1 MGSDLTSFA
10 RRDADATV
18 LVVTNLWPRED
29 RPTHGVFVRRQTES
43 VLARGIRADVL
54 VIHGDRSPLA
64 YLQAALQLLWWSM
77 RGEPRYRL
85 VHAHGGETAL
95 AARFYL
101 RAPLLVSFLG
111 SDILGV
117 YSAEAGIGPKA
128 RLRALLMRSVSL
140 LVAGTITKSGAMAAT
155 LPRRA
160 RLRNTVLPNGV
171 DRRLFRPMPRTHAR
185 AMLEWNDAERVV
197 LFIANPRIPNKRFA
211 LARAATEVAQR
222 LVGPIR
228 LQVAHGVDPAQIPVM
243 MAAADCLVQTSV
255 TEGSPNVVK
264 EALACDLAVISTGA
278 GDTPELLAGV
288 RGCAVCEPTPD
299 AVGAAIARCVGE
311 PMRSNGRERT
321 EWLDEG
327 TIAGRLIELYRRLGR
342 F

>member
-29 RPTHGVFVRRQTES
+29 RPTRGVFVRRQIES

-54 VIHGDRSPLA
+54 VIHGDRTPLA
-64 YLQAALQLLWWSM
+64 YVQAALQLLWWSL
-77 RGEPRYRL
+77 RGRPRYRL

-101 RAPLLVSFLG
+101 RAPLLVSYLG

-117 YSAEAGIGPKA
+117 YSADA
-128 RLRALLMRSVSL
+128 RISRQARARAAAMRALSL
-140 LVAGTITKSGAMAAT
+140 LAAATITKSAAMAET

-160 RLRNTVLPNGV
+160 RARNTVLPNGV
-171 DRRLFRPMPRTHAR
+171 DRNLFHPMPRGQAR
-185 AMLEWNDAERVV
+185 ADLGWDGEERVV
-197 LFIANPRIPNKRFA
+197 LFIANPAIPNKRFA
-211 LARAATEVAQR
+211 LAQAGVEIAER

-228 LQVAHGVDPAQIPVM
+228 LQVAHGVEPDRIPVM

-264 EALACDLAVISTGA
+264 EALACDLPVISTGA
-278 GDTPELLAGV
+278 GDAREVLAGV
-288 RGCAVCEPTPD
+288 RDCEVCGPTPEALGE
-299 AVGAAIARCVGE
+299 AVARCVRE
-311 PMRSNGRERT
+311 PIRSNGREQT

-327 TIAGRLIELYRRLGR
+327 NIAARLTELYRRLGCP
-342 F
+342 